1 MKERDLFSQQHRRV
15 EGPPPVVSRPAG
27 QGGGEQGGR
36 HEGGL
41 QAGEEGEDV
50 VTRWEAQMGVLHTV
64 HSYKHQA
71 AAATVTCHL
80 DTYTDIT
87 AAPSVCDD
95 YIKVACC

>member
-1 MKERDLFSQQHRRV
+1 M
-15 EGPPPVVSRPAG
+15 
-27 QGGGEQGGR
+27 
-36 HEGGL
+36 GGL

-95 YIKVACC
+95 YIKVACCEIQGYIHKSKVHLTSYSNPWPLVTYSE